1 MIKLAD
7 LLPLPTWK
15 DAKNLIEAEAYLVQ
29 QWPDINPKAIRYYLE
44 YLYHLLK
51 RQGQIVPESE
61 ASIWRSVW
69 RTAQRFQKRGQLLVN
84 DFIDWMLKNEFSAAS
99 ILDRVR
105 ELLSFRYWMESQ
117 GVQDIDEI
125 TEAKALQYLHERGR
139 ICQIN
144 TCQKIGVHL
153 QAFLDYY
160 RERVNPLFPGFSL
173 ARFRSSSVHGVTANS
188 EEVQTLWNALKRGSL
203 EAEAALMLLLVIG
216 AGFPLKVLPLLRSV
230 DCPGKLVYTFQK
242 PNRQGIHEL
251 EIVLPLDEPWIK
263 NYWTAYLE
271 KRSAPADFAYLFVS
285 PFSLK
290 RRQPV
295 SSEYCRR

>member
-1 MIKLAD
+1 M
-7 LLPLPTWK
+7 
-15 DAKNLIEAEAYLVQ
+15 
-29 QWPDINPKAIRYYLE
+29 
-44 YLYHLLK
+44 
-51 RQGQIVPESE
+51 
-61 ASIWRSVW
+61 
-69 RTAQRFQKRGQLLVN
+69 
-84 DFIDWMLKNEFSAAS
+84 
-99 ILDRVR
+99 
-105 ELLSFRYWMESQ
+105 
-117 GVQDIDEI
+117 
-125 TEAKALQYLHERGR
+125 
-139 ICQIN
+139 N

-263 NYWTAYLE
+263 NYWIAYLE

-285 PFSLK
+285 PLSIK

-295 SSEYCRR
+295 SPKYCRIRLQALTVSLFGYRITVNRLERGSLIALAGRRSYDRFMKRVQSVPLSNGTKLMIWLQGQKKPQLALNLRAIWPKGNAVNPAGFSGAGRQPDSTPLPLKLRVKGR